1 VRAFAAGVGKILWH
15 LTLLASTVPLIV
27 VAAMAVVRWHDGWH
41 SLLFAALACL
51 ATFCIQMLGQV
62 RDISGSIADFSSFV
76 REFRQCGF
84 SRVPLHEYV
93 GALRRFY
100 PEENTLSDEQLIVQV
115 VPWSARRDPKR
126 LRILVASD
134 SPNLDDPSPP
144 QAVAFA
150 TFFRAWVVLPM
161 PPDRITEVQ
170 YFILIHEFGHVS
182 PLSFGTRTVASGNLR
197 RGLWAIPFLSAAIAP
212 GYPLLTAIGVA
223 GMCWYGLARWQ
234 QRQDTT
240 AAREEDEI
248 RADIHALS
256 RCRRDWC
263 QRFGP
268 EQLAQLL
275 CKEDATSQT
284 PFHLRRESFVRNVRQ
299 LREGRPIEVPATL
312 KERRLAVGL
321 ESLAAVA
328 VSILCGLGLAALGW
342 GRLAV
347 IGGVDGFL
355 AFLTFAVVVTVFSQA
370 AAIEKALGVD
380 NPLPPAPAM

>member
-1 VRAFAAGVGKILWH
+1 MRAFAAGAGKILWH
-15 LTLLASTVPLIV
+15 LALLASTVPLIV
-27 VAAMAVVRWHDGWH
+27 IAAMAVVRGHDGWH
-41 SLLFAALACL
+41 SLLFAALACV

-62 RDISGSIADFSSFV
+62 RDISGSITDFSSFV
-76 REFRQCGF
+76 REFRQCRF
-84 SRVPLHEYV
+84 RLVPLPEYV
-93 GALRRFY
+93 GALRRFF
-100 PEENTLSDEQLIVQV
+100 PGESTLSDEQLISQV

-170 YFILIHEFGHVS
+170 YFILLHEFGHVS
-182 PLSFGTRTVASGNLR
+182 PMSFGTRTVASGNVR
-197 RGLWAIPFLSAAIAP
+197 RGLWTIPFLAVAITP
-212 GYPLLTAIGVA
+212 GIPLLTAIGVA
-223 GMCWYGLARWQ
+223 GICWYGLARWQ

-248 RADIHALS
+248 RADIYALE
-256 RCRRDWC
+256 RCRREWC
-263 QRFGP
+263 QRFAA

-284 PFHLRRESFVRNVRQ
+284 PFHLRRESFVRNVRL
-299 LREGRPIEVPATL
+299 LREGRPIDVPAPL
-312 KERRLAVGL
+312 KQRRLPVGL

-328 VSILCGLGLAALGW
+328 VSILCGLGLAPLGW
-342 GRLAV
+342 ARLAV
-347 IGGVDGFL
+347 ITGMDAVLGFL
-355 AFLTFAVVVTVFSQA
+355 AFAVVMTVFSQA
-370 AAIEKALGVD
+370 TSLEHALGVN
-380 NPLPPAPAM
+380 NPLPSAPAM